1 MRVTA
6 MVWALVLVVHGWA
19 WFAAEP
25 TAKAP
30 AFRGILQSVSY
41 TPFDGT
47 AGPGSQAS
55 TSAAQ
60 IRADLAALRGTT
72 RAVRTYA
79 STGGSEKIPAIAAAL
94 GLETSIGAWI
104 GRDEDRNAR
113 ELAAVVK
120 LAKTAPNVS
129 SIVVG
134 NETLYRSEQTVPQLI
149 RKIRQVRE
157 ATRQPVTT
165 GEVWGVWLEHP
176 ELVAEVDF
184 IAAHILPYW
193 EGVPADQAVKQA
205 LRNYQT
211 LQRAYP
217 NKRIVIAE
225 FGWPSAGHN
234 RRGAVPGPLTQAQ
247 VLREFVTTAHQRG
260 LEYNLIEAYDQ
271 PWKTAEGSV
280 GPYWGVWNTD
290 RASKFSWSG
299 TLRYPGYR
307 ELAAVALMLGGLL
320 SLPLLRSQR
329 ATPRQILLLTV
340 AAQGVGVW
348 GACLL
353 AFWREHY
360 FEAGTALAFA
370 LGLLFLV
377 PLVLI
382 ALYRVEEIAALML
395 GRTPYRLLDPASRT
409 VGSSPRVS
417 IHIPACREQPSMV
430 IHTLNAVARLD
441 YPDFECIVV
450 VNNTPDPALWQPI
463 AAHCQTLGPRF
474 RFVREDA
481 LTGYKAGAL
490 RLALA
495 HTSPETTIIAVLD
508 ADYEVHPH
516 WLRNLVPAFDDPSVA
531 IVQAPQDH
539 RDAAR
544 SPLHAAMNSE
554 YAGFFDIGMVHRNEA
569 NGVVVHG
576 TLCLIRRTALEEAGG
591 WASDTICE
599 DTDLGLAV
607 LERGWAAHYT
617 NRRYGQG
624 LLPDTYLAFKRQR
637 HRWAYGGMQ
646 IARKHW
652 RKFLPGRSA
661 LSWGQKRAFLAG
673 WLAWLGAESLGVLV
687 ALGNLLLV
695 PFVALVGILVPEKVM
710 TVPIIASFAVTMTHF
725 LLLYRKK
732 VTTSGTEL
740 FGGLMAA
747 MSMQWT
753 IARAV
758 AAGLVG
764 DSLPFVVTS
773 KGGNSRRTMAF
784 PAFWES
790 VIGVAL
796 GAGALL
802 VAFTNHEGV
811 LEIWLFALV
820 LALQSLP
827 FLAAALIAAFERSR
841 LNDFAFWTSNSRLPA
856 LGGRSSARIVALPR
870 EPSANDTFESVF
882 VEKGSAVDSPVP

>member
-1 MRVTA
+1 MRLTA
-6 MVWALVLVVHGWA
+6 MVCALVLCVHGGA

-25 TAKAP
+25 VVQAP
-30 AFRGILQSVSY
+30 AYQGTLQSVSY

-47 AGPGSQAS
+47 AGPGSEAP

-60 IRADLAALRGTT
+60 IRADLSALRGT
-72 RAVRTYA
+72 AEAIRTYA
-79 STGGSEKIPAIAAAL
+79 STGGSEQIPAIAAEL

-104 GRDEDRNAR
+104 GRDEDRNAQ

-120 LAKTAPNVS
+120 LAKTATRVS

-134 NETLYRSEQTVPQLI
+134 NETLYRSEQTIAQLI
-149 RKIRQVRE
+149 RKIRQVRR

-193 EGVPADQAVKQA
+193 EGVPAEQAVKQA
-205 LRNYQT
+205 LRNYEV
-211 LQRAYP
+211 LRRAYP

-234 RRGAVPGPLTQAQ
+234 RRGAVPGPLIQAQ
-247 VLREFVTTAHQRG
+247 VLREFVATAERRG
-260 LEYNLIEAYDQ
+260 VEYNLIEAYDQ

-280 GPYWGVWNTD
+280 GAYWGVWNTD
-290 RASKFSWSG
+290 RVSKFDWSG
-299 TLRYPGYR
+299 RLHYPGYR
-307 ELAAVALMLGGLL
+307 ALATTALMLGGLL
-320 SLPLLRSQR
+320 ILPLLSNRR
-329 ATPRQILLLTV
+329 ATLRQTMLLAA
-340 AAQGVGVW
+340 AAQGIGVW

-360 FEAGTALAFA
+360 FEAGTGLAFA
-370 LGLLFLV
+370 LGLMFLV

-382 ALYRVEEIAALML
+382 SLYRIEELAALVL
-395 GRTPYRLLDPASRT
+395 GRRPPRLLDTPVRAS
-409 VGSSPRVS
+409 SALPKVS
-417 IHIPACREQPSMV
+417 IHIPACREQPAMV
-430 IHTLNAVARLD
+430 IHTLDAVARLD
-441 YPDFECIVV
+441 YPDFECVIV

-463 AAHCQTLGPRF
+463 EAHCRALGSRF

-481 LTGYKAGAL
+481 LTGFKAGAL

-495 HTSPETTIIAVLD
+495 HTSPEASIIAVLD
-508 ADYEVHPH
+508 ADYEVHPD
-516 WLRNLVPAFDDPSVA
+516 WLRDLIPAFDDSAVA

-539 RDAAR
+539 RDGAR
-544 SPLHAAMNSE
+544 SPLHHAMNCE

-576 TLCLIRRTALEEAGG
+576 TLCLIRRAALEDAGG

-617 NRRYGQG
+617 NRRYGHG

-652 RKFLPGRSA
+652 QKFLPGSSA

-673 WLAWLGAESLGVLV
+673 WLSWLGAESLGVLV

-725 LLLYRKK
+725 LVLYRKK

-740 FGGLMAA
+740 FGGLVAA
-747 MSMQWT
+747 MSLQWT

-758 AAGLVG
+758 VAGLVG

-773 KGGNSRRTMAF
+773 KGGNSRRTMSF

-796 GAGALL
+796 VAGALL

-841 LNDFAFWTSNSRLPA
+841 LNDFALWTSISRLPV
-856 LGGRSSARIVALPR
+856 LGGRASARIMAAPR
-870 EPSANDTFESVF
+870 EPSANDTFEPVF
-882 VEKGSAVDSPVP
+882 VEKGSAVDSPTP

>member
-6 MVWALVLVVHGWA
+6 MVCALVVCVHGGA

-25 TAKAP
+25 VVEAP
-30 AFRGILQSVSY
+30 AFRGTLQSVSY
-41 TPFDGT
+41 TPFDGS
-47 AGPGSQAS
+47 AGPGADAP
-55 TSAAQ
+55 TAAAQ
-60 IRADLAALRGTT
+60 IRADLTALRGTT
-72 RAVRTYA
+72 HAVRTYA
-79 STGGSEKIPAIAAAL
+79 STGGAEQIPGIAAEF

-104 GRDEDRNAR
+104 GRDEDRNAQ

-120 LAKTAPNVS
+120 LAKTATNVA

-134 NETLYRSEQTVPQLI
+134 NETLYRSEQTVAQLI
-149 RKIRQVRE
+149 RKIRQVRR

-176 ELVAEVDF
+176 ELVEEVDF

-193 EGVPADQAVKQA
+193 EGVPAEQAVKQA
-205 LRNYQT
+205 LRNYEV
-211 LQRAYP
+211 LHRAYP
-217 NKRIVIAE
+217 EKRIVIAE

-234 RRGAVPGPLTQAQ
+234 RRGAVPGPLAQAQ
-247 VLREFVTTAHQRG
+247 VLREFVATAERRG

-280 GPYWGVWNTD
+280 GAYWGAWNTD
-290 RASKFSWSG
+290 RVAKFDWSG
-299 TLRYPGYR
+299 TLHYPGYR
-307 ELAAVALMLGGLL
+307 TLATAALSLGVFLT
-320 SLPLLRSQR
+320 LPLLRNRR
-329 ATPRQILLLTV
+329 ATLPQTLLLAV

-360 FEAGTALAFA
+360 FEAGTGLAFA
-370 LGLLFLV
+370 LGVVFLV
-377 PLVLI
+377 PLVVI
-382 ALYRVEEIAALML
+382 SLYRVEEIAALVL
-395 GRTPYRLLDPASRT
+395 GRRPPRLIDAPLRAAGPL
-409 VGSSPRVS
+409 PRVS
-417 IHIPACREQPSMV
+417 IHIPACREQPAMV
-430 IHTLNAVARLD
+430 IQTLDAVARLD
-441 YPDFECIVV
+441 YPDFECVIV
-450 VNNTPDPALWQPI
+450 VNNTPDPAMWQPI
-463 AAHCQTLGPRF
+463 EAHCQTLGPRF

-495 HTSPETTIIAVLD
+495 HTSPEAGIIAVLD
-508 ADYEVHPH
+508 ADYAVHPD
-516 WLRNLVPAFDDPSVA
+516 WLRDLVPAFDDPLVA

-539 RDAAR
+539 RDSSR
-544 SPLHAAMNSE
+544 SLLHHAMNRE

-576 TLCLIRRTALEEAGG
+576 TLCLIRRAALEDAGG

-599 DTDLGLAV
+599 DTDLGLSV

-617 NRRYGQG
+617 TRRYGHG
-624 LLPDTYLAFKRQR
+624 LLPDTFLAFKRQR
-637 HRWAYGGMQ
+637 HRWAYGGLQ

-652 RKFLPGRSA
+652 RKFLPGRST
-661 LSWGQKRAFLAG
+661 LTLEQKRVFLAG

-710 TVPIIASFAVTMTHF
+710 TVPIVASFAVTMAHF
-725 LLLYRKK
+725 LILYRRKIT
-732 VTTSGTEL
+732 VSGLEL
-740 FGGLMAA
+740 LSALTAA
-747 MSMQWT
+747 MSLQWT

-758 AAGLVG
+758 GASLVG
-764 DSLPFVVTS
+764 DSLPFVVTA
-773 KGGNSRRTMAF
+773 KGGNSRRTLSF

-790 VIGVAL
+790 IIGVAL
-796 GAGALL
+796 LAGALL
-802 VAFTNHEGV
+802 VALRNHEAV
-811 LEIWLFALV
+811 VELWLFALV

-827 FLAAALIAAFERSR
+827 FLAAALIATVERSR
-841 LNDFAFWTSNSRLPA
+841 LNDFAFWTAASGLRPHAGRLHMGSTP
-856 LGGRSSARIVALPR
+856 L
-870 EPSANDTFESVF
+870 ESGAKDSFDPVF
-882 VEKGSAVDSPVP
+882 VEKGSAAEGPLP